1 VKVKSFS
8 LNKALPLN
16 YYLLNYRNILVKKSF
31 YYLNKSI
38 FYKCDK
44 NVRERL
50 ELFKIILNIYYKVKT
65 GPVRPVFTKYILRGI
80 KYF

>member
-1 VKVKSFS
+1 
-8 LNKALPLN
+8 
-16 YYLLNYRNILVKKSF
+16 
-31 YYLNKSI
+31 
-38 FYKCDK
+38 
-44 NVRERL
+44 VRERL